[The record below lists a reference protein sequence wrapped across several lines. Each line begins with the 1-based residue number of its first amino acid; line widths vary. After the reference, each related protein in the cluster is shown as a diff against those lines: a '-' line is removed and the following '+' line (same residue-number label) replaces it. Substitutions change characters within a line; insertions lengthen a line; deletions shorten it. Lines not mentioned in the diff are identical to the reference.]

1 MDILKIVKTWVGAL
15 SDLAVSV
22 LAMMFVLGVLFKGTP
37 IPFLGGIDVVANVT
51 SVVKGLSSEG
61 LLGLVA
67 MWVLYGIWKSK

>member
-15 SDLAVSV
+15 SDLSVSV
-22 LAMMFVLGVLFKGTP
+22 LALMFVLGVLFKGTA

-61 LLGLVA
+61 LIGLVA
-67 MWVLYGIWKSK
+67 IWIIYGIWKSK

>member
-1 MDILKIVKTWVGAL
+1 MDILKIVKNWVGSL

-22 LAMMFVLGVLFKGTP
+22 LALMFVLGVLFKGTA

-67 MWVLYGIWKSK
+67 IWIIYGIWKAR